1 MKIPNEV
8 KIGAF
13 RYTVNFVDGIMSD
26 EHRFGELFPRKL
38 EINIE
43 KTLNPQRFWGTLLH
57 EVIEAINCENELEI
71 SHQVIEVL
79 TNNLLAFLLDNNL
92 LKGGDKND

>member
-1 MKIPNEV
+1 MKIPSSV

-13 RYTVNFVDGIMSD
+13 NYDVNFVDGIMSD

-43 KTLNPQRFWGTLLH
+43 RTLNPQRYWGTFLH

-71 SHQVIEVL
+71 SHHVIEVL
-79 TNNLLAFLLDNNL
+79 TNNLLGFLYDNKF
-92 LKGGDKND
+92 LKE